1 MSKVI
6 ENLTSKAIHVRIT
19 AEMLVE
25 AFMESLYF
33 NRKVKR
39 IRISMSRFGDKCP
52 TQNVYITC
60 SGRGKMKGRI
70 VNGVFHGTISGTEK
84 DVGEWQNFF
93 KRFIEVPEFSLKD
106 YVAWLQQN
114 GGQ

>member
-1 MSKVI
+1 M
-6 ENLTSKAIHVRIT
+6 TSTEKILKSTPIHIRIT
-19 AEMLVE
+19 SEMLVE
-25 AFMESLYF
+25 AFLESLYY
-33 NRKVKR
+33 NKNVKR
-39 IRISMSRFGDKCP
+39 IRITMSRFGAKCP

-84 DVGEWQNFF
+84 EVEVWQTFF

-114 GGQ
+114 GQ